1 MKVFF
6 QLQFTKIQQYND
18 QMKYYYDKNQQLFI
32 VHHYKK
38 TEACVFKHAKLL
50 ISMKKHSCSDTQ
62 YYACV
67 LKLKTLKH
75 GFCLPHKKREPQ
87 RISFDCIVILIL
99 IFF

>member
-38 TEACVFKHAKLL
+38 QKLVFL
-50 ISMKKHSCSDTQ
+50 SMQ
-62 YYACV
+62 NY
-67 LKLKTLKH
+67 
-75 GFCLPHKKREPQ
+75 
-87 RISFDCIVILIL
+87 
-99 IFF
+99 